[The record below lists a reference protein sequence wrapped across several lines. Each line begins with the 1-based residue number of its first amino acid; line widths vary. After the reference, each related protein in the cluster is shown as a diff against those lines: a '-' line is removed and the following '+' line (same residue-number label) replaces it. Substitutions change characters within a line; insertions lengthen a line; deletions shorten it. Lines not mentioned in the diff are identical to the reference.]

1 MEANRLKETAK
12 SQPIT
17 FSFRRRT
24 KDEAKQGWV
33 WILSLLIFFF
43 NSFLLPEGLTLT
55 LLLFPLWVYILYS
68 EKRLYLVITLLI
80 PLLFFMVVHLA
91 YGVDVKYYLISLAM
105 IIGLITF
112 LLVFQKA
119 VNNPLV
125 HWDLIFRD
133 ITVLNF
139 FFVLVSLLFLYNN
152 VLKPVTWYLVP
163 ITPDI
168 PVIPRL
174 KLFASEASHYS
185 FWLAPIA
192 LYFYSR
198 KLFFKTQGSW
208 FTLAIVTIPLLLS
221 FSFGVMAAIIIS
233 FIILLVIYF
242 RQIMVFRGNRQ
253 LLISISLIFIG
264 LLLFAWYRY
273 PNNVLF
279 LRLHD
284 IMKGN
289 DTSARGRTYEAFILA
304 KKIIA
309 QKNEWFGIGLGQLKL
324 IGRSIIVQ
332 YYSYSNIPTVIRIP
346 NATAETL
353 VYFGYTGLALRF
365 LIEIFCFFKT
375 KVYQNPYRL
384 WLFLFVFIYQF
395 TGSYITNAAEYIVWI
410 LAFSNIFPEFSLSQ
424 IKVPILKETSKKN
437 IPFTVEI

>member
-1 MEANRLKETAK
+1 MA
-12 SQPIT
+12 
-17 FSFRRRT
+17 
-24 KDEAKQGWV
+24 
-33 WILSLLIFFF
+33 
-43 NSFLLPEGLTLT
+43 
-55 LLLFPLWVYILYS
+55 
-68 EKRLYLVITLLI
+68 
-80 PLLFFMVVHLA
+80 VHLA
-91 YGVDVKYYLISLAM
+91 YGVDIKYYLISLAM
-105 IIGLITF
+105 VIGLITF

-119 VNNPLV
+119 VNSPLV

-133 ITVLNF
+133 IAVLNF
-139 FFVLVSLLFLYNN
+139 FFALMSLLFLYSC

-168 PVIPRL
+168 PVVPRL

-198 KLFFKTQGSW
+198 KLFFKTKGSW
-208 FTLAIVTIPLLLS
+208 FTLAIVTIPLILS
-221 FSFGVMAAIIIS
+221 FSLGVIASILIG
-233 FIILLVIYF
+233 FIILLIVYF
-242 RQIMVFRGNRQ
+242 RQIMAFRGNRK
-253 LLISISLIFIG
+253 LFISIALIFIG
-264 LLLFAWYRY
+264 AVLFAWYRY

-284 IMKGN
+284 IMNGK

-304 KKIIA
+304 RKIIA

-332 YYSYSNIPTVIRIP
+332 YYSYSNIPAVIRIP

-353 VYFGYTGLALRF
+353 VYFGYTGVVLRF
-365 LIEIFCFFKT
+365 LIEIFCFFRT
-375 KVYQNPYRL
+375 KVYQNPYRF

-410 LAFSNIFPEFSLSQ
+410 LAFSNVFPEFNRGQ
-424 IKVPILKETSKKN
+424 IKELIPQETSKNK
-437 IPFTVEI
+437 PFSVEI